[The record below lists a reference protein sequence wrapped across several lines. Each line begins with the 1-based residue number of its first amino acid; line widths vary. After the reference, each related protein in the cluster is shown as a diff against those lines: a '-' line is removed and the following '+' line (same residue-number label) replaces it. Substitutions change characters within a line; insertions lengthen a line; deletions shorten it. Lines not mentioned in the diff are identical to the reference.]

1 MTFREIP
8 VRRGALGLSSIGH
21 AFYWRWS
28 RALPQLCARD
38 ELPITSGRPCWRI
51 VFDLAGV
58 LCLILGLV
66 PGPVGAIQPE
76 WCQATAACS
85 VPGKSA
91 RACWLAWH
99 LAGMLPWMSSQ
110 NLIGRP
116 TRARS
121 RRSVCRSL
129 FGPEPRLLSRSGCS
143 VVRQP
148 QNGRRYGGFAS
159 RPPQAT
165 CNVQASAHPPDH
177 ANPESLIADL
187 IGIIFPAGQPA
198 ADLHGARPPRLIPVA
213 ALDLHQQFYTSKV
226 FPEMLC

>member
-1 MTFREIP
+1 MRST
-8 VRRGALGLSSIGH
+8 GGGLGPCPS
-21 AFYWRWS
+21 F
-28 RALPQLCARD
+28 ARVMSCR
-38 ELPITSGRPCWRI
+38 LRLAA
-51 VFDLAGV
+51 LAGV

-121 RRSVCRSL
+121 RLVVCRSL

-165 CNVQASAHPPDH
+165 CNVQAIRSPSRPCEPGELNRGPHRDH
-177 ANPESLIADL
+177 LPSR
-187 IGIIFPAGQPA
+187 PASG
-198 ADLHGARPPRLIPVA
+198 
-213 ALDLHQQFYTSKV
+213 
-226 FPEMLC
+226 